1 MSSEQHSLVNR
12 VLCFDVLLCPGLTET
27 SQASAV
33 QTQQGEG
40 ARSAERRKLSLYISK
55 VSRALNQI
63 SLGHPKISITKG
75 KNLIIID
82 LFEYID
88 KFDTSD

>member
-1 MSSEQHSLVNR
+1 M
-12 VLCFDVLLCPGLTET
+12 LCFDVLLCPGLTET

-40 ARSAERRKLSLYISK
+40 ARSAKRRELSLISK